1 MGATSS
7 KPPLPPGTETR
18 RVEILGHY
26 TIDNELFLS
35 DSDEEV
41 RIDRQPD
48 WFLTTATETKTTSR
62 NQVTTSIPYNWDH
75 FCNSVDNVLIP
86 LTVHKKYYV
95 RIGVVWWWT
104 FHVNFFLS
112 VIILFSMDTEWFNTN
127 IFNTIGGW
135 TFLPF
140 LFWMI
145 CALSKITIL
154 DYYFETE
161 FLHKVMEEVRIVC
174 DQYSEE
180 TANSNSNSRIRYEV
194 DIQWIELGRRRRRLD
209 RYYIKVHFLE
219 NNKDDN
225 DSDNEE
231 QQQHQQQIHDAQL
244 SQSILP
250 IYNSTTTTTTNTTR
264 PTAGAGIYTSMNSN
278 NNNNNTN
285 YHNDPPRS
293 RIATTTGST
302 TNDGTETTSSSFE
315 YNLFSSNYDT
325 TEKSFKHSIL

>member
-1 MGATSS
+1 
-7 KPPLPPGTETR
+7 
-18 RVEILGHY
+18 
-26 TIDNELFLS
+26 
-35 DSDEEV
+35 
-41 RIDRQPD
+41 
-48 WFLTTATETKTTSR
+48 
-62 NQVTTSIPYNWDH
+62 
-75 FCNSVDNVLIP
+75 
-86 LTVHKKYYV
+86 
-95 RIGVVWWWT
+95 
-104 FHVNFFLS
+104 
-112 VIILFSMDTEWFNTN
+112 MDTEWFNTN

-250 IYNSTTTTTTNTTR
+250 IYNSTTTTNTR

-315 YNLFSSNYDT
+315 YKLFSSNYDT